1 MFETFKMIWSSSIAP
16 SDWRMTRL
24 WRGDS
29 THIVGLSLLRIV
41 SVATQQRLEL
51 ARLVRLLSIEHRGF
65 ARRRLAR
72 LASLLERG
80 TPFVEAIEQQP
91 DLLTDQQVLEL
102 RLAHQSGTM
111 PRALEELIQRTSE
124 RSRESAN
131 QVLQAVTYGLGL
143 MLAIG
148 LILTFLTLFIAP
160 TYTEMFEEF
169 GLRLPRLMRGLIG
182 WSVAIGHNLPLIAMA
197 IAVLTAIMWYFRP
210 LRWLKRLVSLRVT
223 KSSVR
228 LQASDMLR
236 MLAGSIEAGRPLPSA
251 LSTLARYH
259 FDRRAQIK
267 LLFARNEVEQGFGV
281 WHSLARA
288 NLLSEQEA
296 EAVDRASTDSLRAW
310 LIRKMAVEKEEAV
323 QLRRT
328 FVAMLIHP
336 AIVLFFGCL
345 IMWICVAYFSVLIT
359 MITALG

>member
-1 MFETFKMIWSSSIAP
+1 MFETFKKIWSASIAP
-16 SDWRMTRL
+16 SVCRMTRP

-29 THIVGLSLLRIV
+29 TYTVGLALLRLV
-41 SVATQQRLEL
+41 SVANQQRLEL
-51 ARLVRLLSIEHRGF
+51 PPLIRLLSTEHRGF

-80 TPFVEAIEQQP
+80 TPFIEAIEQQP

-102 RLAHQSGTM
+102 RFAHQSGTTSQI
-111 PRALEELIQRTSE
+111 LDELIQRTSE
-124 RSRESAN
+124 RSHESAN

-143 MLAIG
+143 MLASG
-148 LILTFLTLFIAP
+148 LILTFLTLCIAP
-160 TYTEMFEEF
+160 TYKEMFEEF
-169 GLRLPRLMRGLIG
+169 GLRLPRSFRGLIG

-197 IAVLTAIMWYFRP
+197 ISVLAALVWYFRP
-210 LRWLKRLVSLRVT
+210 LRWLQRWVSLRVT
-223 KSSVR
+223 KSSVQLR
-228 LQASDMLR
+228 VSELLR
-236 MLAGSIEAGRPLPSA
+236 MLAGAIESRRPLPGA

-267 LLFARNEVEQGFGV
+267 LLIARNEVEQGFGF

-288 NLLSEQEA
+288 KLLSEPEA

-310 LIRKMAVEKEEAV
+310 LIRKMAMEKEEAV

-336 AIVLFFGCL
+336 AIILFFGCL
-345 IMWICVAYFSVLIT
+345 VMWICVAYFSVLVT